1 MVKQILGWTIFVL
14 VAVFIGFLV
23 WLFFFRGESE
33 RATFTGPDRGE
44 SFFPVDIANG
54 IGQQGE
60 LNPNGTPQQGAANT
74 VIPRVRQLSQV
85 PVAGAVAFERPT
97 GSSETFIS
105 DEGVEE
111 SRAFTITTFRY
122 IERATGHLYEARENS
137 LTQTRLSNTT
147 IPKVNHAKFTPD
159 GTHALVQYV
168 AEDEETVETLIG
180 KIVPKSTTS
189 PDTFQVVADGYTLDG
204 VYLPRNAVSADI
216 GATSMSY
223 VLENSAGGS
232 TIIAADLRDQ
242 AKRVLYESP
251 FTQWIVQQ
259 VNNTDRIITTK
270 ADSRENGFAYLINSP
285 ETLQKLLGDT
295 PGLTTLTNANRSWM
309 LYSVSRGNELDLYA
323 YNFATDTSKR
333 LGIKTLP
340 EKCVFSQTNNDT
352 VFCGATDQP
361 ERVPYPETWY
371 QGVSTFNDNLWK
383 INLANESYEALLI
396 NREEVPQS
404 FDITKLTVSPRDE
417 FVLFVNKK
425 DLTLWSV
432 DITKARGTR

>member
-1 MVKQILGWTIFVL
+1 MVKRILGWSLFVI
-14 VAVFIGFLV
+14 VAAFIGFLL
-23 WLFFFRGESE
+23 WLFFFRGDAPQSTYTDSG
-33 RATFTGPDRGE
+33 RSE
-44 SFFPVDIANG
+44 SFFPVDINNG
-54 IGQQGE
+54 IGAEGE
-60 LNPNGTPQQGAANT
+60 LTPNSTTQQPGTAS
-74 VIPRVRQLSQV
+74 IPRVRQLSQV

-97 GSSETFIS
+97 GSSETYIS

-147 IPKVNHAKFTPD
+147 IPKVSYTKFSPD

-180 KIVPKSTTS
+180 KVTSKSTTS
-189 PDTFQVVADGYTLDG
+189 PDTFQIIADGYSLEG
-204 VYLPRNAVSADI
+204 VYLPRNVVSADI
-216 GATSMSY
+216 GATNISY

-232 TIIAADLRDQ
+232 TIIAADLKDQ
-242 AKRVLYESP
+242 AKRILHESP

-270 ADSRENGFAYLINSP
+270 ADSRENGFAYLIGANQS
-285 ETLQKLLGDT
+285 LQKLLGDT
-295 PGLTTLTNANRSWM
+295 PGLTTLTNPGKTWM
-309 LYSVSRGNELDLYA
+309 LYSIARSNDLELYA
-323 YNFATDTSKR
+323 YNITNGQSKR

-340 EKCVFSQTNNDT
+340 EKCTFSQTSADV

-361 ERVPYPETWY
+361 ERVAYPETWY
-371 QGVSTFNDNLWK
+371 QGVSTFADNLWK
-383 INLANESYEALLI
+383 VNLKDESYEALLI
-396 NREEVPQS
+396 NKEEVPQS
-404 FDITKLTVSPRDE
+404 FDITKITVSPRDE
-417 FVLFVNKK
+417 FILFVNKK